1 MSEHTQHLYAAA
13 LLARNMN
20 TNDAGFGVI
29 LFLSANDTDAREHA
43 MQQAYKEYPT
53 TKGYAYH
60 SVRVIQAPDH
70 MVNLD

>member
-1 MSEHTQHLYAAA
+1 MREELHMYAAA

-20 TNDAGFGVI
+20 TNDAGFAVI
-29 LFLSANDTDAREHA
+29 LFLSANDIDAHKHA
-43 MQQAYKEYPT
+43 MQQAKEQFPS

-60 SVRVIQAPDH
+60 SVRIIQAPDH